1 VAHEL
6 KGVAWNIGAQRLGNL
21 LQALEGLGPVEL
33 RLRLPELRH
42 VLEATIAALRPLE
55 SGT

>member
-1 VAHEL
+1 
-6 KGVAWNIGAQRLGNL
+6 VAWNIGAQRLGNL